1 MINRSLCLIFGLA
14 IASVAVTSMARAD
27 TLLIK
32 RVQEERGMHVP
43 HRGMTMVQ
51 VRREFGTPNDEMNPA
66 GGDAPLHPI
75 INRWVY
81 PKFTVYF
88 ERNIVIDSVANRAN
102 PTERGPVRPT
112 RQ

>member
-1 MINRSLCLIFGLA
+1 MSNRTLRLVLGLGASL
-14 IASVAVTSMARAD
+14 VAGISMVHAD

-43 HRGMTMVQ
+43 HRGMTMKQ
-51 VRREFGTPNDEMNPA
+51 VRSQFGAPNDEMNPA
-66 GGDAPLHPI
+66 GGDAPKHPI

-81 PKFTVYF
+81 PDFIVYF
-88 ERNIVIDSVANRAN
+88 EKNIVIDSVANRAT

-112 RQ
+112 RR